1 VNPLPDYH
9 LLQALT
15 SLLYVMICVGLAYV
29 WLKVKKPYLRIGL
42 TISIVAIAYL
52 TSIADMPKNYGFN
65 VPQQKT
71 ISLAI
76 LSLAFLTLFYKSKK
90 KIRLYF
96 TTSTKNQAL
105 RRQRQRCNI
114 CGKGLAKFNID
125 FDHKNGDRGD
135 NRLSNCRA
143 LCTPCHR
150 KKHTLR

>member
-1 VNPLPDYH
+1 VNPLPEYD
-9 LLQALT
+9 LLQTLIM
-15 SLLYVMICVGLAYV
+15 LLYVMICVGLAYV
-29 WLKVKKPYLRIGL
+29 WLKVRKPYLRIGL
-42 TISIVAIAYL
+42 TIIIVAIAYL
-52 TSIADMPKNYGFN
+52 TSISDITRNYGFN

-71 ISLAI
+71 TSLAI

-96 TTSTKNQAL
+96 TTSIKNQAL

-125 FDHKNGDRGD
+125 FDHKNGDRAD

-150 KKHTLR
+150 MKHALR